1 MSKKII
7 FGIIGGGWRS
17 QFYLR
22 VVKALPEQFEI
33 SGIVVRNETKGIKIE
48 KEWGVKTY
56 RTINELLNASIPEF
70 VVVAVP
76 RDAASS
82 ITKQLVEHDIPVL
95 SETPPAQD
103 TNDLIELNNFIK
115 KNNGKIQIAEQY
127 HLQPLHAARISF
139 VNTGKLGEISEVM
152 ISVCH
157 EYHAISLIRKFLGV
171 GFENATIMACE
182 FSSKLVEPD
191 DYILPT
197 SEKITNSN
205 RILAKLDFGGKVG
218 IYNFAYEQYFSWIR
232 SPHLLVRGSRGE
244 IFDDHISYLKDFKNP
259 IYLDLKRQNAG
270 ENGNLEG
277 YYLKGILA
285 GEEWIYK
292 NKYVP
297 SRLTDDEIAIAS
309 CLDKMDEYVKSGK
322 SFYDLAE
329 ASQDHYLALMII
341 NAYKSKETIV
351 TEKQPW
357 ALS

>member
-1 MSKKII
+1 MKKII
-7 FGIIGGGWRS
+7 FGMIGGGWRS

-33 SGIVVRNETKGIKIE
+33 SGIVVRDETKGMKTE
-48 KEWGVKTY
+48 KEWRVKTY
-56 RTINELLNASIPEF
+56 RTIDELLNANIPEF

-76 RDAASS
+76 RDVAPS
-82 ITKQLVEHDIPVL
+82 ITKQLVKRGIPVL
-95 SETPPAQD
+95 SETPPAPD
-103 TNDLIELNNFIK
+103 INGLIELNNFIK
-115 KNNGKIQIAEQY
+115 KNNGKIQVAEQY

-139 VNTGKLGEISEVM
+139 VNSGKLGEISEIM

-157 EYHAISLIRKFLGV
+157 DYHAISLIRKLLGV
-171 GFENATIMACE
+171 GFENASIMARE
-182 FSSKLVEPD
+182 FSSKLFEPD
-191 DYILPT
+191 DYILT
-197 SEKITNSN
+197 MSEKVTNSN
-205 RILAKLDFGGKVG
+205 RILAILDFGGKIG
-218 IYNFAYEQYFSWIR
+218 IYDFAYEQYFSWVR

-277 YYLKGILA
+277 YFLKGILA

-329 ASQDHYLALMII
+329 ASQDYYLALMISK
-341 NAYKSKETIV
+341 AYKSKETVV

-357 ALS
+357 VLF